1 MSLAQ
6 LTWQLLDRTFSDCQL
21 CISCQTSGDSL
32 GRCQANPKSFLHF
45 RFQPMSIGLRRR
57 GGLPLMNDGGAIVL
71 NASIA
76 GNQGI
81 SSHERLSF
89 LASDEA
95 SYISGI
101 ELFVDGGVDKFKTCI
116 NILSESK

>member
-1 MSLAQ
+1 
-6 LTWQLLDRTFSDCQL
+6 
-21 CISCQTSGDSL
+21 
-32 GRCQANPKSFLHF
+32 
-45 RFQPMSIGLRRR
+45 
-57 GGLPLMNDGGAIVL
+57 MNDGGAIVL

-101 ELFVDGGVDKFKTCI
+101 ELFVDGGVDKFKICI
-116 NILSESK
+116 NVLSESKLQAFYALTPLKNPPRCPVSIMTATPSSSIGMR